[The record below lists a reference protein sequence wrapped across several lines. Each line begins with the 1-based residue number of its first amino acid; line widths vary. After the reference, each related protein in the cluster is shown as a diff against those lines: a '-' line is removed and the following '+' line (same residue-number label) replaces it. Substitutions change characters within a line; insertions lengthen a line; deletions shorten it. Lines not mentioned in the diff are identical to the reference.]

1 MAARVLIHIPIV
13 HTQTEM
19 GTLAKEI
26 DSRLARE
33 LGPRLL
39 QQKETAVDSLWDG
52 IEAMLA
58 EIDLPHA
65 KVRIYQDGL
74 PVCGREMEIVNELAN
89 AGSRNHCLIAELAKK
104 GATITGTE
112 SAELLIEEYRRVKE
126 ILAQSGEMSKTGH
139 KIDAGPKID
148 AGAALIHKRD
158 RFIAER
164 IDRTLQP
171 GEIGILFIGMLHS
184 VQRYLATDIIVIAAH
199 PFSGETA
206 ELARRL
212 REATRGGA

>member
-26 DSRLARE
+26 GSRLAKE

-39 QQKETAVDSLWDG
+39 QQKETAVDSLWDN

-89 AGSRNHCLIAELAKK
+89 AGSRNHRLIAELAKK

-126 ILAQSGEMSKTGH
+126 ILAQSGAAAKPGH
-139 KIDAGPKID
+139 KID

-184 VQRYLATDIIVIAAH
+184 VERYLAPDIIVIAAH

-212 REATRGGA
+212 REATRGCA

>member
-26 DSRLARE
+26 GSRLAKE

-39 QQKETAVDSLWDG
+39 QQKETAVDSLWDT
-52 IEAMLA
+52 IETMLA

-65 KVRIYQDGL
+65 RVRIYQDGL
-74 PVCGREMEIVNELAN
+74 PVCGREMEIVNELAK
-89 AGSRNHCLIAELAKK
+89 AGSRNHRLIAELAKE

-126 ILAQSGEMSKTGH
+126 ILAQSGEMSKT
-139 KIDAGPKID
+139 DPKIG
-148 AGAALIHKRD
+148 AGGGLIHKRD

-184 VQRYLATDIIVIAAH
+184 VQRYLAPDIIVIAAH

-206 ELARRL
+206 ELAKKL
-212 REATRGGA
+212 REATRGCA

>member
-13 HTQTEM
+13 HTETEM

-26 DSRLARE
+26 GSRLAKE

-39 QQKETAVDSLWDG
+39 QQRETAVDSLWDT

-74 PVCGREMEIVNELAN
+74 PVCGREMEIVNELAI
-89 AGSRNHCLIAELAKK
+89 AGSRNHRLIAELAKK
-104 GATITGTE
+104 GATTTGTE

-126 ILAQSGEMSKTGH
+126 ILAQSDAAAKPGH
-139 KIDAGPKID
+139 KID

-164 IDRTLQP
+164 IGRTLQP

-184 VQRYLATDIIVIAAH
+184 VQSYLAPDIIVIAAH

-212 REATRGGA
+212 REATRAGA